1 MMSAIKDN
9 IIQQVKERDQDNKVP
24 VKYKK
29 FIFLSSR
36 VHPGETNSQYMI

>member
-1 MMSAIKDN
+1 MMSAFKDQLLKQVE
-9 IIQQVKERDQDNKVP
+9 QQTDGRVP